1 MNNTKPFYELMLAIQ
16 SEQQKM
22 NDQILQKQA
31 EQTKI
36 IEDQKLQL
44 AEIQLQQEFISCRLE
59 LAEMNETQ

>member
-22 NDQILQKQA
+22 NNQILQKQA